1 MKVTLLSCTPNGDA
15 LAAAAASVCYGSN
28 PSLFVL
34 RKTIESGHESVIEHV
49 SFTFKIEGV
58 SRALLA
64 QLTRHR
70 IASFS
75 VQSQRYCDMSS
86 FRVVVPD
93 SIKRDQALLQEYGTA
108 LDAIKTFYQSAVKEG
123 VPKEDA
129 RFILPNAALTDLV
142 VTMNARELRHF
153 FSLRCCNRAQWE
165 IRALADEMLK
175 ICREQCPVIFESAGP
190 GCVSG
195 HCPEARPCGHPRNQ
209 ESVFAG
215 NQKSD
220 ESGRN

>member
-1 MKVTLLSCTPNGDA
+1 MKVTLLSCTPGGDN
-15 LAAAAASVCYGSN
+15 LAAAAASTCYASK

-58 SRALLA
+58 SRALMA

-75 VQSQRYCDMSS
+75 IQSQRYCDMSD

-93 SIKRDQALLQEYGTA
+93 SIKKDQSLLQEYGTA
-108 LDAIKTFYQSAVKEG
+108 LDAVKTFYLSAIKKG

-129 RFILPNAALTDLV
+129 RFILPNAALTDMV

-175 ICREQCPVIFESAGP
+175 ICREHCPVIFESAGP

-195 HCPEARPCGHPRNQ
+195 HCPEARPCGHPRTQ
-209 ESVFAG
+209 EDVFAG
-215 NQKSD
+215 NQKS
-220 ESGRN
+220 EQSGRD

>member
-1 MKVTLLSCTPNGDA
+1 MKVTLLSCTPGGDA
-15 LAAAAASVCYGSN
+15 LAASAASVCYDSK
-28 PSLFVL
+28 PSMSVL

-86 FRVVVPD
+86 FRVVVPE
-93 SIKRDQALLQEYGTA
+93 SIKRDQELLQEYGTA
-108 LDAIKTFYQSAVKEG
+108 LDAIKTFYQSSAKKG

-129 RFILPNAALTDLV
+129 RFILPNAACTDLV
-142 VTMNARELRHF
+142 LTMNARELRHF

-165 IRALADEMLK
+165 IRQLADEMLK
-175 ICREQCPVIFESAGP
+175 ICREHCPVIFASAGP
-190 GCVSG
+190 GCVSS

-209 ESVFAG
+209 EAVFAA

-220 ESGRN
+220 E